1 MSFATDKWFQHIRRD
16 LLIEGLA
23 DIGISQQIQ
32 DNITNAL
39 PDASEKGR
47 VWVGNSW
54 KALPVRRVRRR
65 GWFEDIVSKILTK
78 YAPAGEGESEFNPV
92 KTLMDAYTSKPVGD
106 WERLT
111 RRFPKSAE
119 KGNLPEDVV
128 QGVLEDL
135 RELEARTWRW
145 FSETRIPNVMRL
157 LKQNANN
164 YKIIQSIPP
173 ADHIYAEEQS
183 EEFLNNIEDPNRII
197 HRFEDGF
204 YWYDIGLKYCEI
216 EGKRMSHCAADDD
229 GTLYSLRKKEE
240 NRVSSDSYVTIS
252 YNSENKTIYQI
263 KAKANQVPSE
273 KFWNHIAKFVEI
285 VGAEDIR
292 ETGVG
297 TRQEREFALLNNFLS
312 EKTGVNSKNSYKVK
326 EEEMERELREIYAGF
341 QFSEYSKYC
350 RIDGYNIQAVEFIG
364 GKHPIWT
371 DNLHTAAADLDF
383 EITEK
388 IINALLAPD
397 GVQLEED
404 LAMAIMSEEQNDIF
418 ENPDADQLIPILL
431 KSDTPEGA
439 IQKARNI
446 NLRNN
451 PEALLRGK
459 RNFLVIDGIA
469 GPFADFVESQ
479 IQHNEGE
486 GYSKWLQLVKEL
498 LDDLEDGAAA
508 VERVL
513 EQQGL
518 LGDQTEPVQEARV
531 NPLDVRLYEMDF
543 VMSYPLGMGYE
554 ITDIHNIIRAIPDV
568 TTVRTV
574 GNSKRTQGN
583 RTISL
588 QRLKFALKGQ
598 KPREEWV
605 KQILLPQIRKISQ
618 DIRIHKVERADLVSA
633 SRQRMEEAFG
643 YFNSTQRP
651 STPRTT
657 PRPTIQGLIDDWVE
671 GGVMY
676 DQPTN
681 INLTRYSVMMPVADL
696 EHLCSRHQRKHGH
709 HFDAGYENFIQ
720 NGPRD
725 PIYLAI
731 GKNGRAKITG
741 NEDDLRYAIKA
752 GVEEVPVFISYQRQ
766 V

>member
-16 LLIEGLA
+16 LLTEGLA

-32 DNITNAL
+32 DNITSAL

-54 KALPVRRVRRR
+54 KTLPARRVRNY
-65 GWFEDIVSKILTK
+65 GWFEDIVGKILTK

-92 KTLMDAYTSKPVGD
+92 KTLIDAYTSKSVGD
-106 WERLT
+106 WEKLT
-111 RRFPKSAE
+111 RRFPKAAAKS
-119 KGNLPEDVV
+119 NLPDDVV

-145 FSETRIPNVMRL
+145 FSGTRIPNVMKL

-173 ADHIYAEEQS
+173 ADQKYAEEQS
-183 EEFLNNIEDPNRII
+183 DEFLSNTEDPNRII

-229 GTLYSLRKKEE
+229 GTLYSLRKKEK
-240 NRVSSDSYVTIS
+240 NRISSDSYVTIS
-252 YNSENKTIYQI
+252 YDSKDKTIYQI
-263 KAKANQVPSE
+263 KAKANQAPPE
-273 KFWNHIAKFVEI
+273 KFWNHIAKFIEI
-285 VGAEDIR
+285 VGAEDVK
-292 ETGVG
+292 ETGEY
-297 TRQEREFALLNNFLS
+297 TSQEREFALLNNFLS
-312 EKTGVNSKNSYKVK
+312 EKTGINSKNSYKVK

-341 QFSEYSKYC
+341 ETSVYSKYC
-350 RIDGYNIQAVEFIG
+350 KIAGYSVRAVEFTD
-364 GKHPIWT
+364 GKQPIWT
-371 DNLHTAAADLDF
+371 DSLYAAAADLEF
-383 EITEK
+383 EVTEK
-388 IINALLAPD
+388 IINALQGDNGL
-397 GVQLEED
+397 QLEEK
-404 LAMAIMSEEQNDIF
+404 LAFAIMSEERNNIF
-418 ENPDADQLIPILL
+418 ENPDANQLVPILL

-446 NLRNN
+446 NLRTS

-469 GPFADFVESQ
+469 GAFADFSE
-479 IQHNEGE
+479 EGHYDNRRGE
-486 GYSKWLQLVKEL
+486 DYSYWLQLVKNL

-508 VERVL
+508 VEGVL
-513 EQQGL
+513 ENEGL
-518 LGDQTEPVQEARV
+518 LGDQAEPVQEARA
-531 NPLDVRLYEMDF
+531 NPLDVRLYEIDF
-543 VMSYPLGMGYE
+543 VMSYPLGKGFEM
-554 ITDIHNIIRAIPDV
+554 TDIHNIVRAIPDV

-574 GNSKRTQGN
+574 GETKRTQAN
-583 RTISL
+583 RTVSL
-588 QRLKFALKGQ
+588 QRLKFALQGQ
-598 KPREEWV
+598 TPRNEWV
-605 KQILLPQIRKISQ
+605 KQVLLPQIHKIST
-618 DIRIHKVERADLVSA
+618 DIRIHKVERADLVSN
-633 SRQRMEEAFG
+633 SKQRLEETYAAF
-643 YFNSTQRP
+643 SQRP
-651 STPRTT
+651 SAPRTT

-696 EHLCSRHQRKHGH
+696 EHLCGREPRKHGH
-709 HFDAGYENFIQ
+709 HFDAGYENFIK